1 MAQRPQQ
8 TWQRWPGWSMISA
21 SNYLGFT
28 LWFTGL
34 HGTGKSTLATLLQ
47 NALTLRGYKVEI
59 IDSSTLSYWLQRE
72 LHIDETIKGDRSH
85 IPGYDAF
92 ITYLCAILARNGV
105 ITITT
110 SVSPFEAARSH
121 AREHITHFIEV
132 YLNCSLSQRRRRLH
146 QNESEIFV
154 KDSLYQ
160 EPTKAELCIDT
171 ETELAERSALRILLY
186 LEGEGYI
193 APLWENLPTTEELAA
208 IKTRL
213 HPIEYLE

>member
-8 TWQRWPGWSMISA
+8 AWQRWPGWSMISA
-21 SNYLGFT
+21 GHYLGFT

-34 HGTGKSTLATLLQ
+34 HGTGKSTIATLLHD
-47 NALTLRGYKVEI
+47 ALVLRGHKVEI
-59 IDSSTLSYWLQRE
+59 IDSNTLSYWLQRE
-72 LHIDETIKGDRSH
+72 LHIDETIKGDQSH

-92 ITYLCAILARNGV
+92 VTYLCTILARNGV

-121 AREHITHFIEV
+121 AREHIAHFIEV

-146 QNESEIFV
+146 QKEGEIFV

-160 EPTKAELCIDT
+160 EPTKAELRIDT
-171 ETELAERSALRILLY
+171 ETELAESSALRILLY

-193 APLWENLPTTEELAA
+193 APLREDLPTTEELMAVR
-208 IKTRL
+208 THL
-213 HPIEYLE
+213 YPVEYLE